1 MNHWHNIPAGNKESV
16 NVIIEIPSGSK
27 NKYEIDKDTGLIAL
41 DRAMHTAQD
50 YPFDYGFAPQTLW
63 DDGDAAD
70 VVLLST
76 YSLDPGILVQTR
88 LVGVMTMIDGGESD
102 DKLIGVPVDDPRWDD
117 VEDISDVHDHT
128 LKEIR
133 HFFRTYKELQEEDVS
148 IEEFA
153 DRETAQEKF
162 EQSRE
167 LYKQEY
173 GEDK

>member
-1 MNHWHNIPAGNKESV
+1 MNHWHDIPAGNKESV